1 MSSPPHRSP
10 TSSRHRGRVAAG
22 LKVSSK
28 FALCLPHVAIFG
40 GGPVHIPGSADDVE
54 TVTDHLS
61 RTRLLQNPRNSA
73 YYVDVAGIAVNG
85 ARVALPDGALALSSQ
100 GQGGVALSSMTPY
113 TALRPDIYRAV
124 LAAFDAAMAGLPR
137 VSQAPKPL
145 ERCFNLTVMNQMGT
159 WTGSLPVA
167 VDLML
172 ADGKN
177 WTFTSLSAMHEV
189 VPQTLCFAFVE
200 MGAGTAAAYAVP
212 DSPAVVVGGHHME
225 NNLLEFDHKMG
236 VLRGVRG
243 REGGWGKA

>member
-1 MSSPPHRSP
+1 M
-10 TSSRHRGRVAAG
+10 TGVQT
-22 LKVSSK
+22 
-28 FALCLPHVAIFG
+28 C
-40 GGPVHIPGSADDVE
+40 
-54 TVTDHLS
+54 
-61 RTRLLQNPRNSA
+61 
-73 YYVDVAGIAVNG
+73 
-85 ARVALPDGALALSSQ
+85 ALPISLST
-100 GQGGVALSSMTPY
+100 VTPY

-124 LAAFDAAMAGLPR
+124 LTTFDAATAGLPR

-200 MGAGTAAAYAVP
+200 MGARTAAAYAVP

-225 NNLLEFDHKMG
+225 NNLLEFDLKMG

-243 REGGWGKA
+243 REGGWEKA